1 MSRSVALLWTELSGG
16 GAALLSAASI
26 AQAEVAN
33 RKKPAKTSLNI
44 ICMGRN
50 LTHIPMSGK

>member
-1 MSRSVALLWTELSGG
+1 MSRSVALLWTKLSGG
-16 GAALLSAASI
+16 GAGLLSAVSI

-44 ICMGRN
+44 FCMGRN
-50 LTHIPMSGK
+50 LTHISMSGK